1 MLNLFEVF
9 LACMF
14 ITSLIL
20 SFVSESDAHNFS
32 GAICGFF
39 VSFIMALEIRFYRR
53 EPKTFGPSNPVKG
66 MFYALGK
73 PKGYRNMC
81 ICILV
86 VFLCL
91 GIYCFVND
99 IFALTL

>member
-1 MLNLFEVF
+1 MFYVFEVL
-9 LACMF
+9 LAGMF
-14 ITSLIL
+14 IFSLIL
-20 SFVSESDAHNFS
+20 SFISKSDTYNFS
-32 GAICGFF
+32 GAVCGFF

-53 EPKTFGPSNPVKG
+53 EPKAFGPNNPVKG

-91 GIYCFVND
+91 GVYYFVND
-99 IFALTL
+99 IFALT